1 MSRTRVWFDNVELTE
16 LCNASDLKEALLPR
30 NIVTSDVPGRDGAM
44 YLGARLAAKD
54 VGMTLTLRERPGTD
68 RNAALRQLAE
78 ILSRDG
84 ERRLEIESDGGL
96 WRMAS
101 CTAGGDMSRYRNGV
115 GQGVTFRV
123 TDPVF
128 YGDGDDATV
137 PSGGSVTFTVGGTYP
152 TLPTITASAAQ
163 NGAGGYWRITDEN
176 GAYVQATI
184 PEGITT
190 APVVVDCPNR
200 VLRVNGG
207 VTVLPLDA
215 DWILLEPGEHT
226 LTMTGAGAATVEWTE
241 RWV

>member
-1 MSRTRVWFDNVELTE
+1 MSRTRVWFDNVELTA

-96 WRMAS
+96 WRMAA
-101 CTAGGDMSRYRNGV
+101 CTAGGDMGRYRNGI
-115 GQGVTFRV
+115 GQGVTFKV

-128 YGDGDDATV
+128 YGDDDDATV

-152 TLPTITASAAQ
+152 TLPTITASAAG
-163 NGAGGYWRITDEN
+163 NGSGGFWRIARED
-176 GAYVQATI
+176 GAYVMATI
-184 PEGITT
+184 PAGVTT
-190 APVVVDCPNR
+190 APVEIDCANR
-200 VLRVNGG
+200 VMRVNGQ
-207 VTVLPLDA
+207 VQVLPLAA
-215 DWILLEPGEHT
+215 DWLALEPGEHT
-226 LTMTGAGAATVEWTE
+226 LTMTGTGAATVEWAE